1 MQYRH
6 RRVDDPKLIERLK
19 ALAAERLRWGWR
31 RLIIMIRREGWTIGE
46 RAFRRIYRALGLHV
60 MRTRK
65 RHVRYVRGN
74 SVEAVTLPNERWSL
88 DFMHARLMH
97 GRTYRLLNVVDDFT
111 GETLAIEPAFSFG
124 GADVIRVLENIAYER
139 GLPKTLRSD
148 NGSEF
153 CSHRM
158 LRWSADRNLQWHFIR
173 PGKPTKTP
181 RSNRSTVESVTN
193 SSTRTSFAR
202 SPKFELRQ
210 TFGARTTTRFD
221 PTLRSDISRR
231 GNSRRVFKLPN
242 PYSFQQRELCP
253 QVIRIPVIPNSA
265 SSGGCLEFH

>member
-88 DFMHARLMH
+88 DFMHTRLMH

-148 NGSEF
+148 NELSAVVNYSGTK
-153 CSHRM
+153 SHRCAPGIVRT
-158 LRWSADRNLQWHFIR
+158 LDQRRLQR
-173 PGKPTKTP
+173 
-181 RSNRSTVESVTN
+181 R
-193 SSTRTSFAR
+193 
-202 SPKFELRQ
+202 LRQ
-210 TFGARTTTRFD
+210 QE
-221 PTLRSDISRR
+221 L
-231 GNSRRVFKLPN
+231 LP
-242 PYSFQQRELCP
+242 
-253 QVIRIPVIPNSA
+253 
-265 SSGGCLEFH
+265 